1 MKAKNPQVVCF
12 GEMLWDIFPDYRV
25 IGGAPLNVA
34 LRMQS
39 FGIKTA
45 MISAVGNDDLGAEIL
60 KYAFEK
66 GFKTDFI
73 QVSKKYATGTVEVSL
88 NDEGS
93 ASYAI
98 HNPVAWDF
106 IELTNQN
113 IEVVSSADVFIFGSL
128 VCRHSLSKET
138 LLHLIEASNLSVF
151 DVNLRP
157 PDYRLDLIFDLMKK
171 ADIIKLNDDELD
183 IVADYL
189 DCTEKSLKEKI
200 KLLAEDT
207 NTNCICVTKGS
218 KGAMLFMDGKFYANK
233 GYKVEVADTVG
244 AGDSFLAS
252 LIYKLIL
259 KKSNPEDALDYAC
272 KIGALVASKS
282 GANAIIEP
290 EELLTLSKRT

>member
-1 MKAKNPQVVCF
+1 MKTKNPQVVCF
-12 GEMLWDIFPDYRV
+12 GEVLWDIFPDYKV

-39 FGIKTA
+39 FGITTA
-45 MISAVGNDDLGAEIL
+45 MISAVGDDDLGNEIL

-66 GFKTDFI
+66 GLKTDFI
-73 QVSKKYATGTVEVSL
+73 QVSNKHATGTVEVFL

-93 ASYAI
+93 ASYTI
-98 HNPVAWDF
+98 HKPVAWDF
-106 IELTNQN
+106 IELTNPN
-113 IEVVSSADVFIFGSL
+113 TEVVSNPDVFIFGSL
-128 VCRHSLSKET
+128 VCRHSVSKET
-138 LLHLIEASNLSVF
+138 LLHLINASNISVF

-157 PDYRLDLIFDLMKK
+157 PDYSLDLIFDLMTK

-200 KLLAEDT
+200 KSIAEVT
-207 NTNCICVTKGS
+207 KTNCICITKGS
-218 KGAMLFMDGKFYANK
+218 KGAMLLMDGKFYANK
-233 GYKVEVADTVG
+233 GYKVGVADTVG

-252 LIYKLIL
+252 LIYKLIIQ
-259 KKSNPEDALDYAC
+259 KTNPEDALDFAC

-282 GANAIIEP
+282 GANAVIQP
-290 EELLTLSKRT
+290 EELLALSTRT